1 MAARTKTQKLAG
13 MTLIELMIVVAILG
27 ILAALAIPS
36 FSHYRYRA
44 QVAEATTFLG
54 EIRHRQE
61 AYRAE
66 FGQYCAVNGPSPVAD
81 TPAGT
86 PGPNTRLW
94 TGVSAEWDQLGANPG
109 GVVRF
114 SYGAGAGAPPTA
126 TWAGITA
133 TNDFWWW
140 GRAVGDLDG
149 DGVQMAVE
157 AYSASNTVF
166 IGDMAGNPLALGYE

>member
-27 ILAALAIPS
+27 ILSALAIPS
-36 FSHYRYRA
+36 FSHYRFRA

-66 FGQYCAVNGPSPVAD
+66 FGQYCAVDGDTPTPS

-86 PGPNTRLW
+86 PNTSPQLW
-94 TGVSAEWDQLGANPG
+94 TGVSARWNQLGANPG
-109 GVVRF
+109 GAVRF
-114 SYGAGAGAPPTA
+114 AYGTGAGAPPTA

-140 GRAVGDLDG
+140 ARAIGDLDG
-149 DGVQMAVE
+149 DGVQMNVE
-157 AYSASNTVF
+157 SYSASNVVF
-166 IGDMAGNPLALGYE
+166 IGDTSGNPLPVGYE